1 MAVVTQLV
9 GQVSAS
15 LQSKLQS
22 KNSKCQAQVGAGAGA
37 DGFEALDAGMA
48 DLLQKAFDAGQ
59 GGLDVDGAAGRERVY
74 REAADGPA
82 VI

>member
-1 MAVVTQLV
+1 V
-9 GQVSAS
+9 GQVSTS

-22 KNSKCQAQVGAGAGA
+22 KNSKCQAQVGAGAE
-37 DGFEALDAGMA
+37 GFEALDAGMA
-48 DLLQKAFDAGQ
+48 DLLQKAFDVCQ
-59 GGLDVDGAAGRERVY
+59 VGLDVDGAAGRERVH

>member
-1 MAVVTQLV
+1 MAVVPQPV
-9 GQVSAS
+9 GQVSTS

-22 KNSKCQAQVGAGAGA
+22 KNSKCQAQVGAGA

-74 REAADGPA
+74 REAADGPT
-82 VI
+82 II